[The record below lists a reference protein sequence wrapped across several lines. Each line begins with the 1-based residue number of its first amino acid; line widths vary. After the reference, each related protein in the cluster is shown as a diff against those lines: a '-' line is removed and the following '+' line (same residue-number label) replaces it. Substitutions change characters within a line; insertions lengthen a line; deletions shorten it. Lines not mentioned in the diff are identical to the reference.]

1 MVYRGNILEQSVY
14 QKVERKFHKVIH
26 MILSPYYGI
35 SDRNIQAGI
44 EMEDLGVVAIAA
56 WLDEVVGTHRQAT
69 RVVFHGKNPA
79 VIPEHSGLADVHS
92 MTAVAQ
98 LDSDVA
104 EVQYLDEEE
113 MAGGA
118 VAGLVGLVGGEEDHS
133 ANMVEVLR
141 RPSRR
146 PRQGC
151 EEG

>member
-1 MVYRGNILEQSVY
+1 M
-14 QKVERKFHKVIH
+14 VIH

-35 SDRNIQAGI
+35 SDRNILAGI
-44 EMEDLGVVAIAA
+44 EMEDLGVVVIAA
-56 WLDEVVGTHRQAT
+56 WLDEVVGKHRQAT
-69 RVVFHGKNPA
+69 RVVFQGRNPA

-118 VAGLVGLVGGEEDHS
+118 VAGLVGLVEGKEDHS
-133 ANMVEVLR
+133 VNRAEVLR
-141 RPSRR
+141 RPSQR